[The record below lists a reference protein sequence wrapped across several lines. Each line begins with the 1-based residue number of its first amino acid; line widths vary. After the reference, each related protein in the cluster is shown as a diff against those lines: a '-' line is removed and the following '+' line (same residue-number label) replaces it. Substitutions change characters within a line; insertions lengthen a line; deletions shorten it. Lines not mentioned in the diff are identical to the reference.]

1 MATRITKLELS
12 QALAERNAQL
22 EAARLRI
29 AELEGDV
36 MALKSCVRDMENAA
50 VADGCTRTNTEP
62 ARAPVVVRTGP
73 RPVIEF
79 DPRIVGDFRRAMNA
93 ARECGG
99 VVRRVQH

>member
-36 MALKSCVRDMENAA
+36 MALKSQFARVDAP
-50 VADGCTRTNTEP
+50 RTP
-62 ARAPVVVRTGP
+62 PVVRTGP

-79 DPRIVGDFRRAMNA
+79 DPNVVGDFRRAMNA

>member
-1 MATRITKLELS
+1 MVRITKLELQ
-12 QALAERNAQL
+12 QALNERNAQL

-36 MALKSCVRDMENAA
+36 AVLKGQLSR
-50 VADGCTRTNTEP
+50 NTP
-62 ARAPVVVRTGP
+62 PVRAPRTTP

-79 DPRIVGDFRRAMNA
+79 DPNKPGDFRRAQDV

-99 VVRRVQH
+99 VVRRMSVH